1 MASTTELD
9 DAEFW
14 LPSHF
19 LTDDD
24 ILSDFG
30 FGSGSGSSST
40 EPETSD
46 DDDHLLTRPFST
58 SPQSTLFGCD
68 RLGSSPGSP
77 TGPVQVDDDDVS
89 DKTATLELL
98 NKAAGEV
105 AKIKLTKNTTGTGF
119 FDCSNTAKK
128 GLFCPPPLP
137 QFTPPFYS
145 HPHFPRFP
153 PHMMRGPIQ
162 LPQPPPQQQQNRV
175 TNNNNNKNNGN
186 NRPLGLPP
194 SAWPPLPGQTQAQA
208 QAQAQTQ
215 GQAQP
220 MMGMFVAPQRDSVG
234 TGVFLP
240 RGVATTAQPKKK
252 SDGKATKTKNNKSSQ
267 RQNNARPAKANE
279 EVIGLPSEW
288 VY

>member
-46 DDDHLLTRPFST
+46 DDDHLLTLPFST

-68 RLGSSPGSP
+68 RPGSTPGSP
-77 TGPVQVDDDDVS
+77 TGPVQLGDDDVS
-89 DKTATLELL
+89 SETATLDLL

-105 AKIKLTKNTTGTGF
+105 AKIKLTKNTPSTAAAGTGF
-119 FDCSNTAKK
+119 FDCSNAAKK
-128 GLFCPPPLP
+128 
-137 QFTPPFYS
+137 
-145 HPHFPRFP
+145 
-153 PHMMRGPIQ
+153 
-162 LPQPPPQQQQNRV
+162 
-175 TNNNNNKNNGN
+175 
-186 NRPLGLPP
+186 
-194 SAWPPLPGQTQAQA
+194 
-208 QAQAQTQ
+208 
-215 GQAQP
+215 
-220 MMGMFVAPQRDSVG
+220 RDSVG

-240 RGVATTAQPKKK
+240 RGVTVPAQPKKK
-252 SDGKATKTKNNKSSQ
+252 SEGKATKTKNNKSSQ
-267 RQNNARPAKANE
+267 RQNNSRPAKVNE